1 MSDKAESIL
10 SDALTLPESDRFLV
24 LEGLLESLRPPGL
37 WDMDDP
43 DFAKELLSRSEDAS
57 PGIPWEEVRRRIEQR
72 GQ

>member
-10 SDALTLPESDRFLV
+10 SDALSLTESDRFLV

-37 WDMDDP
+37 WDVDDP
-43 DFAKELLSRSEDAS
+43 NFAEELKRRSEDAS
-57 PGIPWEEVRRRIEQR
+57 PGIPWDEVRRTIEKR